1 LTGFSKQL
9 GQGLHQ
15 MLEGSRPGWLSEG
28 WSLSVD
34 LRAGGLLS
42 LLRALHQT
50 VYWYLFND
58 VVPPV
63 LLGRFLSL
71 FR

>member
-1 LTGFSKQL
+1 
-9 GQGLHQ
+9 

-28 WSLSVD
+28 WSLRVICV
-34 LRAGGLLS
+34 LVVCFRFFELFIN
-42 LLRALHQT
+42 T